1 MLGKECDN
9 PHHCV
14 FSSNSLK
21 TKRTKEE
28 EERRRRRRGQKRKRR
43 RKKIKEEKGGN
54 GSRNM
59 EHHKTI
65 AMNSKL
71 IQTSPK
77 PAKFRKLRGL
87 QGLGEVRDKEAW

>member
-14 FSSNSLK
+14 FSSNSLR

-28 EERRRRRRGQKRKRR
+28 EERRRR

-59 EHHKTI
+59 EHPNTI

-71 IQTSPK
+71 IRTSPK
-77 PAKFRKLRGL
+77 PAKFHKLRGL